1 MGTGLAQEVCGF
13 PGRSGKVKILIPNY
27 GCGNLA
33 SISQMIQRSGG
44 SADICAEPRALRSAS
59 KVILAGVGA
68 FDHGMRCLQD
78 GGWIDELNHAVVQR
92 RVPILGICL
101 GMQLM
106 SRSSAEGDLPGLG
119 WLDAAV
125 HRFQFPSE
133 SGLKVPHMGWNTVEI
148 VKETDLMLRQDE
160 EQRFYFVHSYY
171 VKCADRSDISVIAR
185 HGHDFTAGLQRDNIH
200 GVQFHPEKS
209 HRFGMAVMKRF
220 VDLKC

>member
-1 MGTGLAQEVCGF
+1 M
-13 PGRSGKVKILIPNY
+13 KILIPNY

-33 SISQMIQRSGG
+33 SISRMIERCGG
-44 SADICAEPRALRSAS
+44 TADISTEPRALRSAS

-68 FDHGMRCLQD
+68 FDHGMHSLQI
-78 GGWIDELNHAVVQR
+78 GGWIDELNDAVLQR
-92 RVPILGICL
+92 RLPVLGICL

-119 WLDAAV
+119 WIDAAV
-125 HRFQFPSE
+125 HRFRFSSA
-133 SGLKVPHMGWNTVEI
+133 SGVKVPHMGWNTVEV
-148 VKETDLMLRQDE
+148 VKETDLVLRQSD

-171 VKCADRSDISVIAR
+171 VQCGDATDISLTAR
-185 HGHDFTAGLQRDNIH
+185 YGHDFTAGLQRDNIH

-209 HRFGMAVMKRF
+209 HRFGMALMKRF